1 MRPLIAPLLSA
12 TLVLAACQAPDA
24 TTPAAAPPVAEAPP
38 AAVPSPR
45 TLPTSDD
52 PRTVLAGTTWRVA
65 PADAADAGATYA
77 FHPDGTLVV
86 DSPHGTPMT
95 GAWAVDGAGALSM
108 TEEGIRYPVDLVV
121 HDADHIT
128 LRSHNP
134 GGVAEIVLERAAGR
148 PLPAR

>member
-1 MRPLIAPLLSA
+1 MRLPIAPLFSA

-24 TTPAAAPPVAEAPP
+24 TTPPATPPAAEAPP
-38 AAVPSPR
+38 AAVPAP
-45 TLPTSDD
+45 PTPPMSD

-65 PADAADAGATYA
+65 PPDAADAGATYA
-77 FHPDGTLVV
+77 FHEDGTLVV
-86 DSPHGTPMT
+86 DSHHGTPMT
-95 GAWAVDGAGALSM
+95 GAWAVDAAGALSM

-134 GGVAEIVLERAAGR
+134 GGVVEIVLERVVGR
-148 PLPAR
+148 PSSAR

>member
-1 MRPLIAPLLSA
+1 MRLPIAPLFSA

-24 TTPAAAPPVAEAPP
+24 TTPPATPPAAEAPP
-38 AAVPSPR
+38 AAMPAPPTPSK
-45 TLPTSDD
+45 SD
-52 PRTVLAGTTWRVA
+52 PRTVLAGTTWRVT
-65 PADAADAGATYA
+65 PPDAADAGATYA
-77 FHPDGTLVV
+77 FHEDGTLVV

-95 GAWAVDGAGALSM
+95 GAWAVDGAGAHSL

>member
-1 MRPLIAPLLSA
+1 MRLPIAPLLSA

-24 TTPAAAPPVAEAPP
+24 TTPPATPLAAEAPP
-38 AAVPSPR
+38 AAAPAP
-45 TLPTSDD
+45 PTPDMSD

-65 PADAADAGATYA
+65 PPDAADAGATYA
-77 FHPDGTLVV
+77 FHEDGTLEV